1 MLRTAAVVAALLLA
15 PAARAEEPRKSK
27 ETAPAASAAAEA
39 RTVIPVK
46 GMHCG
51 GCVGTVTEAL
61 EKVPGVKTVKVSLEK
76 ERAVV
81 TYDRSQVEPQALAK
95 AIDATGYKAGKP
107 SAK

>member
-1 MLRTAAVVAALLLA
+1 MTRIAAVLVSALLLA
-15 PAARAEEPRKSK
+15 PAARAEEAKKTP
-27 ETAPAASAAAEA
+27 PAAVAAAEGKA
-39 RTVIPVK
+39 TIPVK

-76 ERAVV
+76 EQAVV
-81 TYDRSQVEPQALAK
+81 TYDKAKVEAQALVK

-107 SAK
+107 SAN